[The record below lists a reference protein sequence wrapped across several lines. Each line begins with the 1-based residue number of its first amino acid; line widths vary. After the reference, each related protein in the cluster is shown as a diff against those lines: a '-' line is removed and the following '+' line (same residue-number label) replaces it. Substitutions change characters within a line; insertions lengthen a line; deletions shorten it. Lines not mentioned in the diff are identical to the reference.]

1 MTTRQKL
8 KGKNS
13 SVPLKIQQNTTLKSI
28 VFNPADSNEFI
39 VLYNNEIILYKIDL
53 DYEVEGEDVNENNRI
68 LKLKSLKG

>member
-1 MTTRQKL
+1 M
-8 KGKNS
+8 
-13 SVPLKIQQNTTLKSI
+13 
-28 VFNPADSNEFI
+28 FNPADSNEFI